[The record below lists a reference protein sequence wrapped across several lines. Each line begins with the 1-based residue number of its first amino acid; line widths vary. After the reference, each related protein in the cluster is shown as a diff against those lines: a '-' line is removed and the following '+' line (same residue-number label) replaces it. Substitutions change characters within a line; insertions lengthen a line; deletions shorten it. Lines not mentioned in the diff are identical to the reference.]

1 MDTLV
6 RILFLNSYQ
15 AVRGGA
21 ERVLFDTSVELV
33 SRGHRVSIVVAHD
46 DRRAPNSEFWPAE
59 INRYYV
65 PELMIPVTDRYS
77 YDRSRRTSSYRQTIR
92 YLQDIIDIEEPDIVH
107 VHNFP
112 RIEILN
118 ELRIATPLVRTI
130 HSYENLCGNHLKL
143 LPGGSVCAHPAGM
156 ACQTNCSIP
165 KSFRATRVRAE
176 NRLMATRFGRLLAVS
191 SFVRDELVRN
201 GFDPERVQLLNNF
214 TRIKPGPPGIA
225 EENLVLHVGRPTAE
239 KGLLQLIESISL
251 TESKPKLLVVGKDA
265 AAGAGRFQS
274 DVLKTASHLG
284 VTIEFQE
291 WCGGAE
297 LRRAFRRAT
306 VVAFSSIWPEP
317 FGLVG
322 IEAMMHAKPVVAF
335 DSGGVRDWLQDGRTG
350 FAVPRMDVKR
360 FAQCLDRLL
369 HDDALRRSMGSAAQ
383 QSATERFTADA
394 HINKLLD
401 IYTEVVD
408 EDITHRPVGR
418 TEVRD
423 PQCGISVSL

>member
-21 ERVLFDTSVELV
+21 ERVVFDTSVELV
-33 SRGHRVSIVVAHD
+33 SRGHRVSVVVAND
-46 DRRAPNSEFWPAE
+46 DRRAPNAESWPAS

-65 PELMIPVTDRYS
+65 PELMIPATDRYS
-77 YDRSRRTSSYRQTIR
+77 YDRSRRTESYRQTLR
-92 YLQDIIDIEEPDIVH
+92 YLQDIVDIENPDIIH

-112 RIEILN
+112 RIELLN
-118 ELRIATPLVRTI
+118 ELRIGVPIVRTI
-130 HSYENLCGNHLKL
+130 HSYENLCGNHLKQ
-143 LPGGSVCAHPAGM
+143 LPDGAVCTHALGA
-156 ACQTNCSIP
+156 ACETHCSIP
-165 KSFRATRVRAE
+165 KTFKATRVRAE
-176 NRLMATRFGRLLAVS
+176 NRLMATRFKRLLAVS

-201 GFDPERVQLLNNF
+201 GFVSERIRVLSNF
-214 TRIKPGPPGIA
+214 TRITPGPPGIP
-225 EENLVLHVGRPTAE
+225 EDNLVLHVGRPTPE

-251 TESKPKLLVVGKDA
+251 AQSKPKLLVVGKEA
-265 AAGAGRFQS
+265 TAGAGRFQS
-274 DVLKTASHLG
+274 EILKTASHLG
-284 VTIEFQE
+284 VAIEFQE

-306 VVAFSSIWPEP
+306 VVAFSSVWPEP

-335 DSGGVRDWLQDGRTG
+335 DAGGVRDWLQHGRTG
-350 FAVPRMDVKR
+350 FAVPHLDVKQ
-360 FAQCLDRLL
+360 FADCLDRLL
-369 HDDALRRSMGSAAQ
+369 QNDALRRSMGSAAQ
-383 QSATERFTADA
+383 QYASERFTADA

-401 IYTEVVD
+401 IYREVVD

-418 TEVRD
+418 AEIRD

>member
-21 ERVLFDTSVELV
+21 ERLLFDTSVELV

-46 DRRAPNSEFWPAE
+46 DRRAPNAEFWPAD

-65 PELMIPVTDRYS
+65 SELMIPVTDRYS
-77 YDRSRRTSSYRQTIR
+77 YDKSRRTAAYRQTLR
-92 YLQDIIDIEEPDIVH
+92 YLQDIIDIEEPDIIH

-118 ELRIATPLVRTI
+118 ELRIGIPLVRTI

-143 LPGGSVCAHPAGM
+143 LPGGSLCAHRLGA
-156 ACQTNCSIP
+156 ACETNCSIP
-165 KSFRATRVRAE
+165 KTFKATRVRAE
-176 NRLMATRFGRLLAVS
+176 NRIMETRFRRLLAVS
-191 SFVRDELVRN
+191 SFVRDELIRN
-201 GFDPERVQLLNNF
+201 GFASGRVRVLNNF
-214 TRIKPGPPGIA
+214 TRVRPGPPGIS

-251 TESKPKLLVVGKDA
+251 TQSKPKLLVVGKDVGAQA
-265 AAGAGRFQS
+265 AQFQR
-274 DVLKTASHLG
+274 DVLKTASQLG

-291 WCGGAE
+291 WSAGAE

-306 VVAFSSIWPEP
+306 VVAFSSVWPEP

-322 IEAMMHAKPVVAF
+322 IEAMMHGKPVVAF
-335 DSGGVRDWLQDGRTG
+335 DGGGLRDWLQHGRTG
-350 FAVPRMDVKR
+350 FAVPRMDLKQ

-369 HDDALRRSMGSAAQ
+369 QNDALRRTMGSAAQ
-383 QSATERFTADA
+383 QCASERFTADA

-408 EDITHRPVGR
+408 EDTTHRPVGR
-418 TEVRD
+418 TEVCD